1 MLHYT
6 TSGFAS
12 KTNFPSGANVL
23 RITIAKMASTELEFH
38 TATPDDAVRIQQF
51 VEAAFR
57 AEDARPDWTADM
69 GLGRVFKHPLEGV
82 QAALAHPD
90 ENAIVLATDART
102 GALVGTVQVAPRADG
117 AVGRIAFL
125 SVDPGCQG
133 AGLGRRVLAAGE
145 DYCRTTWG
153 ASKMTLSAL
162 SPRHHLIAWYV
173 RRGYRETGE
182 RVPFPKEWLG
192 DLVVSE
198 ELFFV
203 ELEKDVGG
211 GPAAV
216 EASAAA

>member
-1 MLHYT
+1 
-6 TSGFAS
+6 
-12 KTNFPSGANVL
+12 
-23 RITIAKMASTELEFH
+23 MASTELEFRA
-38 TATPDDAVRIQQF
+38 ATPDDAVQVQQF

-57 AEDARPDWTADM
+57 AEDARPNWTADM
-69 GLGRVFKHPLEGV
+69 GLGRVFKRPLEDV
-82 QAALAHPD
+82 QAAIAHPD
-90 ENAIVLATDART
+90 DNAIVLATDART
-102 GALVGTVQVAPRADG
+102 GALVGTVQVARRADG

-125 SVDPGCQG
+125 SVDPGCQN

-145 DYCRTTWG
+145 DFCRRTWG
-153 ASKMTLSAL
+153 ASKMSLSAL
-162 SPRHHLIAWYV
+162 SPRRELIGWYT

-192 DLVVSE
+192 DAAVSE

-211 GPAAV
+211 PAAV